1 MYEYIIGRLVAVN
14 PAEAVIETGGFGYR
28 IYITVNTFSHLQ
40 KSSGETVKMYLYHQ
54 VREDDESFFGFA
66 DTRERE
72 AFLLL
77 ISVSGVGPAAARMIL
92 SSMTVDELRNAI
104 LTENAARIK
113 SVKGIGL
120 KTAQRIIVDL
130 KDKLAK
136 GGASDVLAGFEV
148 RSNSAE
154 REEAAVALVS
164 LGFAKPAVEKALD
177 HILAEKPGETVENL
191 IKKALKIL

>member
-1 MYEYIIGRLVAVN
+1 MYEYISGRLVAVN
-14 PAEAVIETGGFGYR
+14 PAEAIVETGGFGYR
-28 IYITVNTFSHLQ
+28 IFITVNTFSRLQ
-40 KSSGETVKMYLYHQ
+40 KSVGETVKLYLYHQ
-54 VREDDESFFGFA
+54 LREDDESFFGFA
-66 DTRERE
+66 DTLERE

-77 ISVSGVGPAAARMIL
+77 ISVSGVGPAVARMIL
-92 SSMTVDELRNAI
+92 SAMTVDELRSAI
-104 LTENAARIK
+104 LSENAARIK

-136 GGASDVLAGFEV
+136 GVAGDTFAGFSV
-148 RSNSAE
+148 PSGSAE

-177 HILAEKPGETVENL
+177 RILADAPG
-191 IKKALKIL
+191 ADLK

>member
-1 MYEYIIGRLVAVN
+1 MYEYISGRLVAVN
-14 PAEAVIETGGFGYR
+14 PAEAIVETGGFGYR
-28 IYITVNTFSHLQ
+28 IFITVNTFSRLQ
-40 KSSGETVKMYLYHQ
+40 KSAGETVKLYLYHQ
-54 VREDDESFFGFA
+54 LREDDESFFGFA
-66 DTRERE
+66 DTLERE

-77 ISVSGVGPAAARMIL
+77 ISVSGVGPAVARMIL
-92 SSMTVDELRNAI
+92 SAMTVDELRSAI
-104 LTENAARIK
+104 LSENAARIK

-136 GGASDVLAGFEV
+136 GVAGDTFAGFGV
-148 RSNSAE
+148 PSGSAE

-177 HILAEKPGETVENL
+177 RILADAPGESVENL